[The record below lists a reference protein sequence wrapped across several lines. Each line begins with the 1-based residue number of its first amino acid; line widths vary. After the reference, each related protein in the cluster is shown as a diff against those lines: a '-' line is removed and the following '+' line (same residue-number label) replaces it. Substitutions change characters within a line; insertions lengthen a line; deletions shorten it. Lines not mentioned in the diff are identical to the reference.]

1 MFSLEVLSELFRHM
15 EWADSKVWSTIASRG
30 IARDDRLQH
39 LLVHIHVVQQSFLDV
54 WTSRPLDSAHLTG
67 AHFSDLAAVRT
78 WARSYY
84 PKVTDFLAAV
94 TAERL
99 SAPLSPPWMAQVEQA
114 LGVPPGMTTLGDTC
128 FQVASHS
135 TYHRG
140 QVNARIRELGVE
152 PPLVDF
158 IAWRWFKN
166 PPPAW
171 D

>member
-1 MFSLEVLSELFRHM
+1 
-15 EWADSKVWSTIASRG
+15 
-30 IARDDRLQH
+30 
-39 LLVHIHVVQQSFLDV
+39 
-54 WTSRPLDSAHLTG
+54 
-67 AHFSDLAAVRT
+67 
-78 WARSYY
+78 
-84 PKVTDFLAAV
+84 
-94 TAERL
+94 
-99 SAPLSPPWMAQVEQA
+99 MAQVEQA